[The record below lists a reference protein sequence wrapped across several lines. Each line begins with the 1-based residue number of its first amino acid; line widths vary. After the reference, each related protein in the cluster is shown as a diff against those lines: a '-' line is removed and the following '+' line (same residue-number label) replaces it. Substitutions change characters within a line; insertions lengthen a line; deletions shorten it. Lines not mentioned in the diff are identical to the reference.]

1 MKKIISLM
9 LLLITTN
16 IFSQEMNDDYLQDEL
31 TFENPYSTEAVQE
44 QEELEYQY
52 NEPSEY
58 FLTEEE
64 VYNAETDYNE

>member
-16 IFSQEMNDDYLQDEL
+16 IFAQEINDDYLQDDL
-31 TFENPYSTEAVQE
+31 TFENPYRVDAIQE

-52 NEPSEY
+52 DEPSEY

-64 VYNAETDYNE
+64 IYNAETEYNE